1 MADPTLLTI
10 DDWLAA
16 GARDGSPREP
26 LVALQRRLETESP
39 PGVWI
44 ALVDRAGIESQVAS
58 LEVRAARRSD
68 AAALRR
74 TMPLFGVPFA
84 VKDDLDVMPIGVQFI
99 GAPWREDRVLRVAH
113 PCSRPASLERRSL
126 P

>member
-1 MADPTLLTI
+1 MADSTLLTM

-16 GARDGSPREP
+16 SSRDESPRGP
-26 LVALQRRLETESP
+26 LLALQRRLETESP
-39 PGVWI
+39 PGLWI
-44 ALVDRAGIESQVAS
+44 TLVDRAGIESQVAA
-58 LEVRAARRSD
+58 LEARAAHCTDAGTFRR
-68 AAALRR
+68 A
-74 TMPLFGVPFA
+74 MPLFGVPFA